1 MQNTQEINWLV
12 FGIQS
17 FIAIAVPIYISWKIA
32 RKMKDYEA
40 NYSADLKSFENVLNK
55 RLEDYKSGINK
66 DLHQFQTKFSLFHQ
80 RQATAIEELYSLL
93 AKTENSLIT
102 VNAYLKYVTK
112 KELASSGG
120 KNSEPEQQFQ
130 ENWHNLTIYFEEKR
144 IFFDQDIEELVGDI
158 INSIENSYK
167 FSSFSKFVENDFV
180 KSDKSSE
187 QIWNLATELLETKI
201 PATKEK
207 LKQRFRQLLSAE
219 NLNES

>member
-1 MQNTQEINWLV
+1 MQNTQEINWLLE
-12 FGIQS
+12 
-17 FIAIAVPIYISWKIA
+17 IAKIAVPSLIALVVPLLTYLWLTQQMADYQTVLSKEIEDFKKDIS
-32 RKMKDYEA
+32 
-40 NYSADLKSFENVLNK
+40 
-55 RLEDYKSGINK
+55 K

-80 RQATAIEELYSLL
+80 RQANAIEELYSLL

-112 KELASSGG
+112 NELASSAG

-130 ENWHNLTIYFEEKR
+130 ENWQNLTIYFEEKR
-144 IFFDQDIEELVGDI
+144 IFFDTDIEELVSDI

-167 FSSFSKFVENDFV
+167 FSSFSKYVENDFV
-180 KSDKSSE
+180 KSDKTSE

-207 LKQRFRQLLSAE
+207 LKQRFRQLLSPE
-219 NLNES
+219 TSNQQIETQ